1 MITLKHTED
10 MNLPRSV
17 RSYIDSCA
25 TEFCY
30 ADESIK
36 IAELAYR
43 LKRGVD
49 LLPVFIE
56 DIKQHMEHPAYGEYE
71 DIAKNSIAGYID
83 FLRTGDKCSMATTYL
98 SDKMKFPALFQL
110 LTEEIL
116 YRYWEHDIE
125 YDMTECHFDEVHF
138 DYNDIAARFK
148 DSANAKREFFKY
160 ISTSEET
167 FRNIEVD
174 GESLR
179 RKNGWKLLADKLYG
193 YTVWSDKEEDQRIY
207 PGDAPILH
215 KFNGRNE
222 PKYQFITGVPPMP
235 FSGNLLRAKVVILT
249 LNPGYVEKVNK
260 DKCLEMKEAEKEQ
273 LLHLMRKALTLDGY
287 GIYDHTACSRD
298 QGDHYWEK
306 AFAKLAMDAYDLP
319 SNKEH
324 HPIYEDIAFFQLI
337 GYHSVKFKDSA
348 EIKHLPSMVFTKLL
362 IKYLVTRTDKTF
374 LILRSEELW
383 KETMG
388 EDTWNMLETKGRI
401 ITKGHKGMS
410 QHITRGNIK
419 KDNGYDRLVNILKN
433 SDRKIKACH
442 NDIITD
448 ITTKVGGDTQKEAI
462 NGYKETLGTI
472 KAIIC
477 KRPEERRTA
486 IQKEILK
493 QLEDGA
499 VPSIAF
505 CHETESQEWVSS
517 LLKCTGM
524 EMQNVDTDNVLTLS
538 KMPLYLFCEKS
549 FDIGW
554 LSWKLYR
561 NIEKLG
567 IKKIYFDDITKLSIV
582 DPNDEEYIKSTTQE
596 MPESHLKAALDEF
609 MTQFIKDHPEAAAF
623 SPEEKEAL
631 ARKCIRENHVCLSI
645 EILRHIVDNYGIEL
659 TFALDNELWFINPNV
674 RKYENLILGQY
685 GAMSDYVDEVIVTE

>member
-167 FRNIEVD
+167 FRNIEVN

-337 GYHSVKFKDSA
+337 G
-348 EIKHLPSMVFTKLL
+348 
-362 IKYLVTRTDKTF
+362 
-374 LILRSEELW
+374 
-383 KETMG
+383 
-388 EDTWNMLETKGRI
+388 
-401 ITKGHKGMS
+401 
-410 QHITRGNIK
+410 
-419 KDNGYDRLVNILKN
+419 
-433 SDRKIKACH
+433 
-442 NDIITD
+442 
-448 ITTKVGGDTQKEAI
+448 
-462 NGYKETLGTI
+462 
-472 KAIIC
+472 
-477 KRPEERRTA
+477 
-486 IQKEILK
+486 
-493 QLEDGA
+493 
-499 VPSIAF
+499 
-505 CHETESQEWVSS
+505 
-517 LLKCTGM
+517 
-524 EMQNVDTDNVLTLS
+524 
-538 KMPLYLFCEKS
+538 
-549 FDIGW
+549 
-554 LSWKLYR
+554 
-561 NIEKLG
+561 
-567 IKKIYFDDITKLSIV
+567 
-582 DPNDEEYIKSTTQE
+582 
-596 MPESHLKAALDEF
+596 
-609 MTQFIKDHPEAAAF
+609 
-623 SPEEKEAL
+623 
-631 ARKCIRENHVCLSI
+631 
-645 EILRHIVDNYGIEL
+645 
-659 TFALDNELWFINPNV
+659 
-674 RKYENLILGQY
+674 
-685 GAMSDYVDEVIVTE
+685 

>member
-1 MITLKHTED
+1 
-10 MNLPRSV
+10 
-17 RSYIDSCA
+17 
-25 TEFCY
+25 
-30 ADESIK
+30 
-36 IAELAYR
+36 
-43 LKRGVD
+43 
-49 LLPVFIE
+49 
-56 DIKQHMEHPAYGEYE
+56 
-71 DIAKNSIAGYID
+71 
-83 FLRTGDKCSMATTYL
+83 
-98 SDKMKFPALFQL
+98 
-110 LTEEIL
+110 
-116 YRYWEHDIE
+116 
-125 YDMTECHFDEVHF
+125 
-138 DYNDIAARFK
+138 
-148 DSANAKREFFKY
+148 
-160 ISTSEET
+160 
-167 FRNIEVD
+167 
-174 GESLR
+174 
-179 RKNGWKLLADKLYG
+179 
-193 YTVWSDKEEDQRIY
+193 
-207 PGDAPILH
+207 
-215 KFNGRNE
+215 
-222 PKYQFITGVPPMP
+222 
-235 FSGNLLRAKVVILT
+235 
-249 LNPGYVEKVNK
+249 
-260 DKCLEMKEAEKEQ
+260 
-273 LLHLMRKALTLDGY
+273 
-287 GIYDHTACSRD
+287 
-298 QGDHYWEK
+298 
-306 AFAKLAMDAYDLP
+306 
-319 SNKEH
+319 
-324 HPIYEDIAFFQLI
+324 
-337 GYHSVKFKDSA
+337 
-348 EIKHLPSMVFTKLL
+348 
-362 IKYLVTRTDKTF
+362 
-374 LILRSEELW
+374 
-383 KETMG
+383 MG

-433 SDRKIKACH
+433 SDRKIKACP

-561 NIEKLG
+561 NIEKFG